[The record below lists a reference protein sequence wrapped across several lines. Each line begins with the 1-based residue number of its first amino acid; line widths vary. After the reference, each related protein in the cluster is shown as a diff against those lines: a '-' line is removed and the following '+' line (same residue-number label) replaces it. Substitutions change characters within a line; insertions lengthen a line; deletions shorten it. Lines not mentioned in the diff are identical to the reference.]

1 MSSRSTYHATV
12 SGFKTDIKTNDDL
25 ICLSN
30 VIDSDGDIVATNLDL
45 VNGNWSKN
53 LEEGTHFSFSAK
65 IKSRLERQ
73 KIDDQWFAVRAAY
86 LYKIKLI
93 E

>member
-1 MSSRSTYHATV
+1 MSNRATYHAQVT
-12 SGFKTDIKTNDDL
+12 GFSVDLETNNDL

-30 VIDSDGDIVATNLDL
+30 VIDSDGELVANEMDLFHGSWSSNLDA
-45 VNGNWSKN
+45 GAQI
-53 LEEGTHFSFSAK
+53 SFSAK

-73 KIDDQWFAVRAAY
+73 EINGQWLAVRAAY
-86 LYKIKLI
+86 LHKIKLI